1 MAQQSPVPAATA
13 VLDQIKERQDEYH
26 QICDRR
32 GGRGLYPALD
42 TVCLQFVNF
51 PTQVL
56 NIAVIILFL
65 IVDHVL
71 LLTIYA

>member
-1 MAQQSPVPAATA
+1 MTQQSPVPAATA

-26 QICDRR
+26 QICDRK

-51 PTQVL
+51 PTQVFDD
-56 NIAVIILFL
+56 IAVIVLFINSTL
-65 IVDHVL
+65 IDH
-71 LLTIYA
+71 I

>member
-13 VLDQIKERQDEYH
+13 VLDQIKERQDEYR

-51 PTQVL
+51 PTH
-56 NIAVIILFL
+56 IILFL